1 MTNYQTKFSAF
12 IVVKSGNFCL
22 RVCHPS
28 LFDWIVFKIGSVSVK
43 DIRKNAPILQVGESS
58 HIPSTLPVVWVVLLH
73 KMAFCQSFIS
83 TTVDIYEFTLYGLIK
98 NKQQST
104 EYVCDN
110 YRVGQ

>member
-1 MTNYQTKFSAF
+1 MTNYQTKISAF

-28 LFDWIVFKIGSVSVK
+28 LFDWNFFKIGSVSVK

-83 TTVDIYEFTLYGLIK
+83 TTVCQTQAGYFVKCSIK
-98 NKQQST
+98 AN
-104 EYVCDN
+104 N
-110 YRVGQ
+110 YTKYTV